1 MIQET
6 EINELDKVVAKS
18 FSRSDGPFVK
28 NLDQGLKSFHV
39 EKEAYFGG
47 TFVGNHVHSCLKV
60 HTSPHS
66 GYVEVYVESAF

>member
-1 MIQET
+1 MKD
-6 EINELDKVVAKS
+6 LDKVVAKS

-28 NLDQGLKSFHV
+28 NLDQALKSFHV

-60 HTSPHS
+60 CTHIAVSLRYFVH
-66 GYVEVYVESAF
+66 VDCAF